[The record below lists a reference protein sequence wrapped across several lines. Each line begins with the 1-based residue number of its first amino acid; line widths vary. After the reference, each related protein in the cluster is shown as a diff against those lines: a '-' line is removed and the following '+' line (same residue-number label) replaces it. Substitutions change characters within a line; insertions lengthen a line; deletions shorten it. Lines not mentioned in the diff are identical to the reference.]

1 MEAGKPF
8 IFTVTAIVGMEG
20 EMTLRISQ
28 QVTVDRLA
36 MIFKVNFYLPL
47 QPYKLQITGTKGALN
62 SFSFLLN
69 KINLVKSSLA
79 GLVLRLP

>member
-36 MIFKVNFYLPL
+36 MIFKVNFYLRCNRRNYQSQARKEHL
-47 QPYKLQITGTKGALN
+47 IH
-62 SFSFLLN
+62 
-69 KINLVKSSLA
+69 LVFH
-79 GLVLRLP
+79 